1 MSKLRSYTSHNF
13 SAVNDHLDQI
23 SKREKAKTFSYWL
36 KSFETLFMY
45 IVITAFVFTLLIL
58 SLSWSYRFINAP
70 YIDEKLEIVRP
81 EIIEKEVL
89 KVLKCN
95 HHIY

>member
-36 KSFETLFMY
+36 KKIRVKIY
-45 IVITAFVFTLLIL
+45 
-58 SLSWSYRFINAP
+58 YREN
-70 YIDEKLEIVRP
+70 K
-81 EIIEKEVL
+81 KS
-89 KVLKCN
+89 
-95 HHIY
+95 